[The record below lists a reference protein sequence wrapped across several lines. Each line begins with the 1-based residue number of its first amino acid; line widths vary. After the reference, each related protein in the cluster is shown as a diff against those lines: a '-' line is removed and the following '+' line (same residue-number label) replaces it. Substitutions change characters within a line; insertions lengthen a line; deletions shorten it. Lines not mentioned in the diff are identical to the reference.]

1 MLQKL
6 AVGIMEAEK
15 SYDPPLASR
24 RTKKASGVRPS
35 PKARESGVSLR
46 ATGSRSASVRRPGHE
61 PMDGSGQAERADPPC
76 PRLPASP
83 KPLADCTTP
92 ACPGEGGLRSAYQ
105 PKRQSLPETPSRTRS
120 EVTRGL
126 PSGCPLTPSS
136 RRGGSDRH
144 ASAASTSV
152 PIAARDFQTALV
164 FPKRFLL
171 CRSIS
176 SVACGLPGLAA
187 SLGGSGESCLWKME
201 ESRVCLC
208 IGKGTF
214 PTTSAGVL
222 IAGNCRVPAGRK
234 ALLLP
239 HLEATSTALRSTGSS
254 AFDVCGHWMLTTML
268 FPLPHSASLALKR
281 SGAGD
286 GLSQR
291 SNDHS
296 NRQPW
301 SFEGAGSAG
310 SDRTASS

>member
-1 MLQKL
+1 
-6 AVGIMEAEK
+6 MEAEK

-61 PMDGSGQAERADPPC
+61 PMDGSGQAERVDPPC

-126 PSGCPLTPSS
+126 PAGRPLAPSS

-152 PIAARDFQTALV
+152 PIAAPR
-164 FPKRFLL
+164 FPN
-171 CRSIS
+171 CS
-176 SVACGLPGLAA
+176 GLPEALPALSLDQQRRLWAA
-187 SLGGSGESCLWKME
+187 GSGCQPRRLRGVMPLEDGG
-201 ESRVCLC
+201 V
-208 IGKGTF
+208 
-214 PTTSAGVL
+214 TSVSVYWQ
-222 IAGNCRVPAGRK
+222 RDVPDNLGR
-234 ALLLP
+234 
-239 HLEATSTALRSTGSS
+239 SS
-254 AFDVCGHWMLTTML
+254 
-268 FPLPHSASLALKR
+268 HS
-281 SGAGD
+281 
-286 GLSQR
+286 
-291 SNDHS
+291 
-296 NRQPW
+296 W
-301 SFEGAGSAG
+301 
-310 SDRTASS
+310 

>member
-1 MLQKL
+1 
-6 AVGIMEAEK
+6 MEE
-15 SYDPPLASR
+15 
-24 RTKKASGVRPS
+24 
-35 PKARESGVSLR
+35 
-46 ATGSRSASVRRPGHE
+46 ATATPQL
-61 PMDGSGQAERADPPC
+61 P
-76 PRLPASP
+76 PRLF
-83 KPLADCTTP
+83 
-92 ACPGEGGLRSAYQ
+92 RSR
-105 PKRQSLPETPSRTRS
+105 P
-120 EVTRGL
+120 
-126 PSGCPLTPSS
+126 
-136 RRGGSDRH
+136 
-144 ASAASTSV
+144 
-152 PIAARDFQTALV
+152 RDFQTALV

-201 ESRVCLC
+201 ASRVCLC

-268 FPLPHSASLALKR
+268 FPLPHSASLAMKR

-301 SFEGAGSAG
+301 GFEGAGSAG
-310 SDRTASS
+310 SDPTASS